1 MKNMRKPLAV
11 TAGLALALAL
21 CPVLSTPSVALA
33 DEVADSE
40 AGEQVVAT
48 EDGVSEDVAQEGDGI
63 EEEYVAQGTGN
74 GCSLEWH
81 LGNWWMS
88 GAWHPIVDRNHNGFC
103 DICWA
108 PIAGGGCQPGQ
119 PDPDNPG
126 GGDTEEPEEP
136 ETPEEPGGDTEEPE
150 IPEEPGGETEEPEN
164 PGEGGGTETPEEPG
178 GETEEPGDDT
188 TDTEEPG
195 GDVTVE
201 VEEAAEV
208 STAGD
213 TTTAT
218 QDEDASDEDVPAT
231 GDATMAVAG
240 VGALGTSLAG
250 VGALLKRRRS

>member
-11 TAGLALALAL
+11 TAGLALALVL

-33 DEVADSE
+33 DEVTDSE
-40 AGEQVVAT
+40 AEEQVVAT
-48 EDGVSEDVAQEGDGI
+48 EDGVSEDVAQEGDSAQ
-63 EEEYVAQGTGN
+63 EEYVAQGTDN

-81 LGNWWMS
+81 LGNWWVS
-88 GAWHPIVDRNHNGFC
+88 GVWHPIVDRNHNGFC

-126 GGDTEEPEEP
+126 GGDTEEPEQPEIPEEP
-136 ETPEEPGGDTEEPE
+136 ETPEEPGD
-150 IPEEPGGETEEPEN
+150 ETEEPKN
-164 PGEGGGTETPEEPG
+164 PGEGDETETP
-178 GETEEPGDDT
+178 EEPGDDT

-195 GDVTVE
+195 DDVTGEAVE

-218 QDEDASDEDVPAT
+218 QDEDASDEGVPAT

-250 VGALLKRRRS
+250 VGAFLKRRRS

>member
-33 DEVADSE
+33 DEVTDSE
-40 AGEQVVAT
+40 AEEQVVAT
-48 EDGVSEDVAQEGDGI
+48 EDGVSEDVAQEGDSAQ
-63 EEEYVAQGTGN
+63 EEYVAQGTGN

-81 LGNWWMS
+81 LGNWWVS
-88 GAWHPIVDRNHNGFC
+88 GVWHPIVDRNHNGFC

-126 GGDTEEPEEP
+126 GGDTEEPEQ
-136 ETPEEPGGDTEEPE
+136 PE

-164 PGEGGGTETPEEPG
+164 PGEGGETETPEEPG
-178 GETEEPGDDT
+178 GETETPDQG
-188 TDTEEPG
+188 DTEEPG
-195 GDVTVE
+195 DDVT
-201 VEEAAEV
+201 EEAAEV

-250 VGALLKRRRS
+250 VGAFLKRRRS

>member
-40 AGEQVVAT
+40 AEEQVEVVAT
-48 EDGVSEDVAQEGDGI
+48 EDGDPEDGAQ
-63 EEEYVAQGTGN
+63 EEYVAQGTDN

-81 LGNWWMS
+81 LGNWWVS
-88 GAWHPIVDRNHNGFC
+88 GVWHPIVDRNHNGFC

-126 GGDTEEPEEP
+126 GGDTEEPEQPEIPEEP
-136 ETPEEPGGDTEEPE
+136 ETPEEPGD
-150 IPEEPGGETEEPEN
+150 ETEEPEN
-164 PGEGGGTETPEEPG
+164 PGEGGETETPDQG
-178 GETEEPGDDT
+178 DTEEPGDD
-188 TDTEEPG
+188 
-195 GDVTVE
+195 VT
-201 VEEAAEV
+201 EEAAEV

-218 QDEDASDEDVPAT
+218 QDEDASDEGVPAT

-250 VGALLKRRRS
+250 VGAFLKRRRS

>member
-33 DEVADSE
+33 DEVTDSE
-40 AGEQVVAT
+40 AEEQVEVVVT
-48 EDGVSEDVAQEGDGI
+48 EDGDSEDGNQ
-63 EEEYVAQGTGN
+63 EEYVAQGTGN
-74 GCSLEWH
+74 GCSLKWH
-81 LGNWWMS
+81 LGNWWVS

-136 ETPEEPGGDTEEPE
+136 ETPE
-150 IPEEPGGETEEPEN
+150 N
-164 PGEGGGTETPEEPG
+164 PGEGGETETPEEPG

-195 GDVTVE
+195 DDVTEETEE
-201 VEEAAEV
+201 VEETTEV

-218 QDEDASDEDVPAT
+218 QDEDSSDEDIPAT

-250 VGALLKRRRS
+250 VGALLRRRRS

>member
-40 AGEQVVAT
+40 AEEQVEVVVT
-48 EDGVSEDVAQEGDGI
+48 EDVDSEDGNQ
-63 EEEYVAQGTGN
+63 EEYVAQGTGN
-74 GCSLEWH
+74 GCSLKWH
-81 LGNWWMS
+81 LGNWWVS

-150 IPEEPGGETEEPEN
+150 IPEEPGGETEEP
-164 PGEGGGTETPEEPG
+164 
-178 GETEEPGDDT
+178 GDDT

-195 GDVTVE
+195 DDVTEETEE

-218 QDEDASDEDVPAT
+218 QDEDSSDESVPAT

-250 VGALLKRRRS
+250 VGALLKRRRP

>member
-40 AGEQVVAT
+40 AEEQVVAT
-48 EDGVSEDVAQEGDGI
+48 EDGVSEDVAQEGDGNQ
-63 EEEYVAQGTGN
+63 EEYVAQGTGN
-74 GCSLEWH
+74 GCSLKWH
-81 LGNWWMS
+81 LGNWWVS

-136 ETPEEPGGDTEEPE
+136 ETPEEPGG
-150 IPEEPGGETEEPEN
+150 ETEEPEN
-164 PGEGGGTETPEEPG
+164 PGEGGETETPEEPG

-195 GDVTVE
+195 GDVTEETEE

-213 TTTAT
+213 TTTDT
-218 QDEDASDEDVPAT
+218 QDDNTSDEDIPAT

-250 VGALLKRRRS
+250 VGAFLKRRRS

>member
-33 DEVADSE
+33 DEVTDSE
-40 AGEQVVAT
+40 AEEQVVAA
-48 EDGVSEDVAQEGDGI
+48 EEGVSEDVTQEGDSAQ
-63 EEEYVAQGTGN
+63 EEYVAQGTGN

-81 LGNWWMS
+81 LGNWWVS
-88 GAWHPIVDRNHNGFC
+88 GVWHPIVDRNHNGFC

-126 GGDTEEPEEP
+126 GGDTEDPEQPEIPEEP
-136 ETPEEPGGDTEEPE
+136 ETPEEPGD
-150 IPEEPGGETEEPEN
+150 ETEEPEN
-164 PGEGGGTETPEEPG
+164 PGEGGETETPEEPG
-178 GETEEPGDDT
+178 DETEEPGGDT

-195 GDVTVE
+195 DDVTGEAVE

-250 VGALLKRRRS
+250 VGAFLKRRRS